1 MVSEVQSLVGRLHC
15 SGPKVSR
22 TSWRKVVGKGKLLNP
37 WVRSRESLSER
48 SHGKHKPQGH
58 VPSDL
63 LPPVTPHLPLLPT
76 SPFKLIIHQMHWPT
90 DYVTILIIHSL
101 HLWTFLHCLKHE
113 FLGTPPIPT
122 VMRTISRVQI
132 TTSTSFLG
140 SPSRLQRPRA
150 IPPNSQAPAIWLP
163 EPQCPEPQGLPH
175 IGLCVGSG
183 ANTYCSQA
191 LGCPPWS
198 PVDIWLSCL
207 GSFICLKER
216 TLQRLSAS
224 YWQISTPGN
233 GWMAHKFW
241 LFLMDSH

>member
-122 VMRTISRVQI
+122 VMRTISKE
-132 TTSTSFLG
+132 SK
-140 SPSRLQRPRA
+140 SRLLHP
-150 IPPNSQAPAIWLP
+150 SWVHPADCKDQEQFLQIHRLL
-163 EPQCPEPQGLPH
+163 QF
-175 IGLCVGSG
+175 
-183 ANTYCSQA
+183 
-191 LGCPPWS
+191 GCRS
-198 PVDIWLSCL
+198 
-207 GSFICLKER
+207 
-216 TLQRLSAS
+216 LSAQNPRG
-224 YWQISTPGN
+224 YLTLVCVWALVPTLTVPRPWVAPHGAPWIFDCL
-233 GWMAHKFW
+233 A
-241 LFLMDSH
+241 